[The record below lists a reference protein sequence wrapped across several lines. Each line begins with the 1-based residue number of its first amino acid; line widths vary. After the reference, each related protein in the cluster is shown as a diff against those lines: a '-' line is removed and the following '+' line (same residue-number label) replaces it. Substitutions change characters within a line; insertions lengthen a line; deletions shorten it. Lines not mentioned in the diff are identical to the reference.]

1 MTKKQATAR
10 AISWR
15 RALLDGRVVK
25 FFDGATLTAY
35 PSALEAEGAAANANG
50 VVIVLTDAQRAE
62 NEAYIARY
70 ASA

>member
-15 RALLDGRVVK
+15 HALLDGRVVK
-25 FFDGATLTAY
+25 FFDGAMLKAY
-35 PSALEAEGAAANANG
+35 PSSVEARAAAATAHG

-70 ASA
+70 A